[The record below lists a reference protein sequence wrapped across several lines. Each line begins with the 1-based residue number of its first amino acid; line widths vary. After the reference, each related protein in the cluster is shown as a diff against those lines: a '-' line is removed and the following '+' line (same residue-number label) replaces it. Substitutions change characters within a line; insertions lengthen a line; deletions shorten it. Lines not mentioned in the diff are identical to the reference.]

1 MVRPAEDV
9 RTDWSMVAAD
19 AQEALRARRAIR
31 RFLAAQADTD
41 SDLDGVETI
50 VGELIANVVRH
61 APGAVGIHVS
71 WDGDRATLVV
81 ADRGPGIPNARA
93 VPSPDATSGRGLL
106 IVQAIAPR
114 VDIDAVAGY
123 GSRVT
128 VVLPVRRKR
137 TGEPARAQAG

>member
-1 MVRPAEDV
+1 MAALKTARASSSKRLLPMTLRSDPRSPWSAVRHSRRV
-9 RTDWSMVAAD
+9 YKVRRTDP
-19 AQEALRARRAIR
+19 L
-31 RFLAAQADTD
+31 
-41 SDLDGVETI
+41 
-50 VGELIANVVRH
+50 NHRH
-61 APGAVGIHVS
+61 AVGIHVS

-81 ADRGPGIPNARA
+81 ADRGPGIPIARP
-93 VPSPDATSGRGLL
+93 VPGPDATSGRGLL

-137 TGEPARAQAG
+137 AGEPAHVRTG